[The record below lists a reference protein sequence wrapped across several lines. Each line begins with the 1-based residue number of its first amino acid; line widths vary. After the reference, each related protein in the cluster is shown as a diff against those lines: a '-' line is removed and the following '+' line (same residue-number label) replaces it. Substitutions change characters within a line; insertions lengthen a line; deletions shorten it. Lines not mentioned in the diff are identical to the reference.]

1 MQINNLNHFG
11 KFLDDFG
18 LLILLRCYHLI
29 SIKHLTTIETRITMA
44 LTDFGKA
51 VRKARIDTGFTL
63 LTMSQALS
71 TTPAFLSGLETGRK
85 KIPSKWVEL
94 ITDLFAKHG
103 YHIDNL
109 QELANISNETVPLNG
124 LTLQQQMLVAGFAKS
139 QFTPEQ
145 LKQFSDLL
153 DEISKK

>member
-1 MQINNLNHFG
+1 
-11 KFLDDFG
+11 
-18 LLILLRCYHLI
+18 
-29 SIKHLTTIETRITMA
+29 MA

-63 LTMSQALS
+63 LSMAEQLD

-85 KIPSKWVEL
+85 NVSPKWVRL
-94 ITDLFAKHG
+94 ISDLFAKHS
-103 YHIDNL
+103 YYIDNL
-109 QELANISNETVPLNG
+109 EELANISNKAVPLDG

-153 DEISKK
+153 DEINKK

>member
-1 MQINNLNHFG
+1 
-11 KFLDDFG
+11 
-18 LLILLRCYHLI
+18 
-29 SIKHLTTIETRITMA
+29 MA